1 MKKTI
6 LYTLMLVILL
16 PLLAGCNGPPLLK
29 GDYSGMEIIKHGE
42 LVYKT
47 NDVRE
52 TKELVD
58 MINRSKREETNT
70 WELPEPVGTL
80 TFHRE
85 SEEITLPLYE
95 EGVVINE
102 YFVYASFDF

>member
-1 MKKTI
+1 MRKTI
-6 LYTLMLVILL
+6 FYALMLLIFL

-29 GDYSGMEIIKHGE
+29 GDYSGMEIIKQGE

-47 NDVRE
+47 TDVRE

-58 MINRSKREETNT
+58 MINRSKREETHT

-102 YFVYASFDF
+102 YFIYASFDF